1 MLPSSGDLSYL
12 HLHKQPE
19 AVATALYEGV
29 TVLRPILSASVRA
42 HALLSYAPTNRLLA
56 WLRRRDRLKFGIP
69 FMLLGLA
76 YWMATILLAAW
87 IQSGAPAAL
96 NLLVLLTFWNGAKF
110 IAFGGSSPRTWC
122 IGDRVIPR

>member
-1 MLPSSGDLSYL
+1 M
-12 HLHKQPE
+12 
-19 AVATALYEGV
+19 
-29 TVLRPILSASVRA
+29 LRPILSASVRV

-96 NLLVLLTFWNGAKF
+96 NLLVLLTFWNSAKF
-110 IAFGGSSPRTWC
+110 ITFDPYSLLALTVARTREAVARRRAVKRERQDVADKTPVP
-122 IGDRVIPR
+122 IAT